1 MKLDKNYGIVKKIA
15 SLGLGL
21 YMFFMSPQSLKEHYT
36 FKEYLRRVDN
46 IDTMIIDSYH
56 GKISR
61 DEVLDYI
68 FKQIKFFEENKP
80 EYKDDFEKLMWR
92 YLQESEKTKKG
103 KLGTEATKK
112 EKLRTK
118 TLSSIKR
125 PDYKD

>member
-1 MKLDKNYGIVKKIA
+1 MIDDMKLDKNYGIGKKLA

-21 YMFFMSPQSLKEHYT
+21 FMFFAPPKSLKDDYNFED
-36 FKEYLRRVDN
+36 YLRRLDN
-46 IDTMIIDSYH
+46 IETMIIDSSY

-80 EYKDDFEKLMWR
+80 EYTDDLKKLMWQ
-92 YLQESEKTKKG
+92 YLQESEATEKG
-103 KLGTEATKK
+103 
-112 EKLRTK
+112 KLRTK
-118 TLSSIKR
+118 SLSSIKK

>member
-1 MKLDKNYGIVKKIA
+1 MGLDKNYGIGKKIA
-15 SLGLGL
+15 SLGVGL
-21 YMFFMSPQSLKEHYT
+21 FMFFALPKYLKDNYNFED
-36 FKEYLRRVDN
+36 YLRRVDN
-46 IDTMIIDSYH
+46 IETMIIDSHY

-80 EYKDDFEKLMWR
+80 EYTDDLKKLMWH
-92 YLQESEKTKKG
+92 YFQESE
-103 KLGTEATKK
+103 APKK

-125 PDYKD
+125 PDYK

>member
-1 MKLDKNYGIVKKIA
+1 MIDDMKLDKNYGIGKKLA

-21 YMFFMSPQSLKEHYT
+21 FMFFAQPKYLKDDYNFED
-36 FKEYLRRVDN
+36 YLRRVDN
-46 IDTMIIDSYH
+46 IETMIIDSSY

-80 EYKDDFEKLMWR
+80 EYTDDLKELMWQ
-92 YLQESEKTKKG
+92 YLQESEATEKG
-103 KLGTEATKK
+103 
-112 EKLRTK
+112 KLRTK

-125 PDYKD
+125 PDYK